1 MTPLLD
7 FYNLMAYD
15 YAGSWDSIAG
25 HQTNLYPSNS
35 KPASTPFSTV
45 AALDY
50 YIQVG
55 GVPPSKMV
63 LGMPLYGRAF
73 TNTDGPGTPFSGIG
87 EGSWEQGVWDYKAL
101 PRPGATEYLDQSI
114 GASWSYDPAAR
125 TMVSYDN
132 VAMAQIKVNFI
143 KQRGLGGA
151 MWWESSADRGG
162 KTANKAD
169 GSLIGTFIDGIG
181 GTAALEKVSN
191 ALEFPESKYD
201 NLRAGFPG
209 E

>member
-35 KPASTPFSTV
+35 KPASTPFSTA